1 MKIQSL
7 FTKAFWL
14 ALACITVVVVSVF
27 KLSPSFARST
37 TTPPAQL
44 STAQVAVAQYDS
56 RLAKAPYDSRS
67 GEKSLYKR
75 LGGYSAIAAV
85 IDDTAQIVFNDPLI
99 GKYFIGLSTNSK
111 QRLRQLL
118 IDQFTQAAG
127 GPAVYTG
134 RSMKLSHS
142 GIGGGLTNAEY
153 DAFVNGIAQALDKN
167 NVNQPE
173 KDEVLAFA
181 NSFRDE
187 IVER

>member
-14 ALACITVVVVSVF
+14 ALACITLVVVTVF
-27 KLSPSFARST
+27 KLTPSLAYST

-44 STAQVAVAQYDS
+44 STAQAAVAQYDS
-56 RLAKAPYDSRS
+56 RLAKAPPYDSRS
-67 GEKSLYKR
+67 PEKSLYKR
-75 LGGYSAIAAV
+75 LGGYNAIAAV

-118 IDQFTQAAG
+118 VDQFTQAAG

-142 GIGGGLTNAEY
+142 GIGLTNAEY

-167 NVNQPE
+167 GVNQPE

-181 NSFRDE
+181 NSFRGE

>member
-14 ALACITVVVVSVF
+14 TLVCITFVVVSVF
-27 KLSPSFARST
+27 RLSPSLARST

-44 STAQVAVAQYDS
+44 STAEVAVAHYDS
-56 RLAKAPYDSRS
+56 RLARVPYDSRS
-67 GEKSLYKR
+67 PDKSLYKR
-75 LGGYSAIAAV
+75 LGGYNAIAAV

-118 IDQFTQAAG
+118 VDQFTQAAG

-134 RSMKLSHS
+134 RTMKLSHS
-142 GIGGGLTNAEY
+142 GIGGGLTNNEFY
-153 DAFVNGIAQALDKN
+153 VFVNAIAQALDKN
-167 NVNQPE
+167 KVNLRE
-173 KDEVLAFA
+173 KEEVLTFA
-181 NSFRDE
+181 NSLRDE